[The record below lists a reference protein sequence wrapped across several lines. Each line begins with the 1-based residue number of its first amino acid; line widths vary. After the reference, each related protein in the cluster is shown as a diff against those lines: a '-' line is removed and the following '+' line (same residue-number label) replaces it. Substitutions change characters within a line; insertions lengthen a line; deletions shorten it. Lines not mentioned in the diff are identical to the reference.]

1 MMMFDLPYP
10 PSINTYWR
18 HRVFGRRPI
27 VYVTDA
33 GVAYREEI
41 KLLAGVVRPLD
52 GDLVVVVNLYP
63 PDRRRRDIDNP
74 IKALLDAMTHAG
86 IWRDDSQIKKLT
98 VEMMPK
104 IRGRAMVSVGVIE
117 KQEHGAG

>member
-1 MMMFDLPYP
+1 MMIFDLPYP

-33 GVAYREEI
+33 GVAYRSEI
-41 KLLAGVVRPLD
+41 KQLAGIVRPLD

-104 IRGRAMVSVGVIE
+104 LGGRAMVSVGVIE
-117 KQEHGAG
+117 KE

>member
-1 MMMFDLPYP
+1 MMIFDLPYP

-33 GVAYREEI
+33 GVAYRSEI
-41 KLLAGVVRPLD
+41 KQLAGIVRPLD

-86 IWRDDSQIKKLT
+86 IWNDDSQIKKLT

-104 IRGRAMVSVGVIE
+104 AKGRAVVSVGVIE
-117 KQEHGAG
+117 KE

>member
-1 MMMFDLPYP
+1 MMIFDLPYP
-10 PSINTYWR
+10 PTINTYWK
-18 HRVFGRRPI
+18 HRVLRRRPI
-27 VYVTDA
+27 VYVSDA
-33 GVAYREEI
+33 GVAYRTEI
-41 KLLAGVVRPLD
+41 KRLTGIVRPLD

-86 IWRDDSQIKKLT
+86 IWHDDSQIKKLT

-104 IRGRAMVSVGVIE
+104 LGGRTIVSVGLAE
-117 KQEHGAG
+117 NYGM